1 VSLSRACVSIPYL
14 NVELI
19 LLSSFGV
26 KFACARGTRVAPS
39 QRPAAT
45 TNPSIVERVDLC
57 CCPFHWQRALKPC
70 RPWIGCIESTIC
82 WIAKEYERDCKR
94 PLIYDSDS
102 LQYITLTCYVYI
114 NIYRELKYIY
124 FYISILQDES
134 TYIVFI
140 FIYSTT

>member
-1 VSLSRACVSIPYL
+1 MQSYAVEKTRACSTALDRECPFRERACVSIPYL

-39 QRPAAT
+39 QRSAAT

-94 PLIYDSDS
+94 PLIY
-102 LQYITLTCYVYI
+102 TP
-114 NIYRELKYIY
+114 
-124 FYISILQDES
+124 S
-134 TYIVFI
+134 TPQNPTF
-140 FIYSTT
+140 TTATASNT